1 MTTTVTSVPL
11 LDLQAQYAPI
21 RDEILAAIS
30 TVCDSQR
37 FIGGPEIDALERE
50 LATMLQVKA
59 AIGVSSGT
67 DALLAAFMALNI
79 GPGDEVVTTTY
90 SFFATAGTIWR
101 VGARPVLVDIDPL
114 TCNIDPEAATR
125 AITPRT
131 RAILPVHL
139 YGQSAEMDPIVE
151 VASRHGVAI
160 IEDAAQAIGARYK
173 GRPVGGIGTIGCFS
187 FFPSKNLGAFGDGGL
202 LTTNDEA
209 LAHRLRLM
217 RNHGAEPKYF
227 HKFVGGNFRL
237 DALQAAVLRIKAKH
251 LPAWTEARRRKAVR
265 YRQLFD
271 EAGLSQVPA
280 SGSRAGVPAIGLP
293 VEVPGRYHIYNQF
306 IIRVPDRPGA
316 AGVRQ
321 AAGGLASPKP
331 NGHGGLASPKPNGH
345 GGLASPKPNGEGGST
360 RDRLRAYLEARRIGV
375 EIYYPVPFHLQECFA
390 ALGHREGEFP
400 EAERA
405 ARETLA
411 LPIYGELTEAQQ
423 RYVVG
428 SIVEFMNGPKPKA

>member
-1 MTTTVTSVPL
+1 
-11 LDLQAQYAPI
+11 
-21 RDEILAAIS
+21 
-30 TVCDSQR
+30 
-37 FIGGPEIDALERE
+37 
-50 LATMLQVKA
+50 
-59 AIGVSSGT
+59 
-67 DALLAAFMALNI
+67 MA
-79 GPGDEVVTTTY
+79 
-90 SFFATAGTIWR
+90 
-101 VGARPVLVDIDPL
+101 
-114 TCNIDPEAATR
+114 
-125 AITPRT
+125 
-131 RAILPVHL
+131 
-139 YGQSAEMDPIVE
+139 
-151 VASRHGVAI
+151 
-160 IEDAAQAIGARYK
+160 
-173 GRPVGGIGTIGCFS
+173 GCS
-187 FFPSKNLGAFGDGGL
+187 
-202 LTTNDEA
+202 TNDEA

-251 LPAWTEARRRKAVR
+251 LPAWTEARRRNAAR

-271 EAGLSQVPA
+271 EAGLSQAPA
-280 SGSRAGVPAIGLP
+280 SGGRAGVPAIGLP

-321 AAGGLASPKP
+321 AAG
-331 NGHGGLASPKPNGH
+331 
-345 GGLASPKPNGEGGST
+345 EST
-360 RDRLRAYLEARRIGV
+360 RDRLRAHLEARRIGV
-375 EIYYPVPFHLQECFA
+375 EIYYPVPFHVQECFA

-428 SIVEFMNGPKPKA
+428 AIAEFLNGVDS

>member
-50 LATMLQVKA
+50 LAAMLQVQA

-67 DALLAAFMALNI
+67 DALLAALMALNI

-114 TCNIDPEAATR
+114 TCNIDPEAAAR

-151 VASRHGVAI
+151 IASRHGVAI

-237 DALQAAVLRIKAKH
+237 DALQAAVLRIKVKH
-251 LPAWTEARRRKAVR
+251 LPAWTEARRRNAAR

-271 EAGLSQVPA
+271 EAGLSQAPA
-280 SGSRAGVPAIGLP
+280 SGGRAGVPAIGLP
-293 VEVPGRYHIYNQF
+293 VEVPNRHHIYNQF
-306 IIRVPDRPGA
+306 IVRVPEGQVGQVGQVGRVG
-316 AGVRQ
+316 Q
-321 AAGGLASPKP
+321 SQ
-331 NGHGGLASPKPNGH
+331 
-345 GGLASPKPNGEGGST
+345 GGST
-360 RDRLRAYLEARRIGV
+360 RDRLRAHLEARRIGV

-400 EAERA
+400 QAERA

-428 SIVEFMNGPKPKA
+428 AIAEWINSGR